1 MDVIGIIAGLAAS
14 EVEGIAGMS
23 LGFVDGINQIL
34 GSNKKY
40 SKGETIILK
49 DNSKWLVLADSDE
62 NSEVIKGMGVTSKG
76 FSRYAKLVSSNNVEK
91 ISSLVDEKIDEV
103 VESIDNVNFD
113 INPKRINGELVG
125 CQFCNFKDVCFRKEE
140 DIVDLEYTKLE
151 DILSD

>member
-1 MDVIGIIAGLAAS
+1 M
-14 EVEGIAGMS
+14 
-23 LGFVDGINQIL
+23 
-34 GSNKKY
+34 
-40 SKGETIILK
+40 
-49 DNSKWLVLADSDE
+49 
-62 NSEVIKGMGVTSKG
+62 
-76 FSRYAKLVSSNNVEK
+76 NNFEK